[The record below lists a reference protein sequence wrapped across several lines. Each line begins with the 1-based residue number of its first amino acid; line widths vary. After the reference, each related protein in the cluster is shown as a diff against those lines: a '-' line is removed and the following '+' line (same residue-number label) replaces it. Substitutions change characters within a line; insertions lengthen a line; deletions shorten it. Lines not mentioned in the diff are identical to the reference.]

1 MAVRINTVKK
11 DVHEKYTRKDVTL
24 GPMTIVKYFEDLESW
39 EGERKSERE
48 TNRRRKEVIMKRKR
62 GRKQNMLALSVHR

>member
-1 MAVRINTVKK
+1 MNK
-11 DVHEKYTRKDVTL
+11 DFHEKYTKTDVML

-48 TNRRRKEVIMKRKR
+48 TNRRRKEAIMKRKR
-62 GRKQNMLALSVHR
+62 GRK